1 MRKSLKAVLPKVR
14 AALDQ
19 LAPENGARLPP
30 ERALCATLG
39 CSRET
44 LRACYAT
51 LEAEGEIW
59 RHVGQGTFRG
69 RRPAHLPIRETLL
82 IEGATPPDLMSARLM
97 LEPQVA
103 AQAALRAEASDIAHL
118 RAKVAAGRTA
128 QDRAACEQADD
139 AFHRAVAETSRNPVL
154 IGFLIYLSGARRR
167 VAWQRAWDQTYRRIA
182 PDEFQTLHSDQ
193 HAAIVAAIEAANPLA
208 AAEAM
213 RTHLQT
219 IAAAMGLPHHEK
231 TVQTPIDID

>member
-1 MRKSLKAVLPKVR
+1 MR
-14 AALDQ
+14 
-19 LAPENGARLPP
+19 EI
-30 ERALCATLG
+30 LC

-69 RRPAHLPIRETLL
+69 HRPVHMPIRETLL
-82 IEGATPPDLMSARLM
+82 VEGATPPDLMTARLL

-103 AQAALRAEASDIAHL
+103 SAAALRADASDITHL
-118 RAKVAAGRTA
+118 RAKVSEGRSA
-128 QDRAACEQADD
+128 RSRSACEQADD

-167 VAWQRAWDQTYRRIA
+167 AAWQREWDRTYRRIA
-182 PDEFQTLHSDQ
+182 PDEFQTIHSDQ
-193 HAAIVAAIEAANPLA
+193 HDAVVDA
-208 AAEAM
+208 
-213 RTHLQT
+213 
-219 IAAAMGLPHHEK
+219 IAAAHPEDAARAMRNHLATIEAEI
-231 TVQTPIDID
+231 VMRSN